1 MCGRFTLHTPG
12 DVVARHF
19 GLDAVPRLTAR
30 YNVAPSK
37 PVAAVGARSNG
48 LRGLA
53 MMGWG
58 LVPRW
63 ADGSG
68 GVRPIDARAETIREK
83 PTFRDSFALRRCL
96 IPADGF
102 FGWAAVG
109 RKKLPTHFR
118 LADGGLFAFAG
129 IWDRREDSL
138 TCAIITTA
146 ANDLVRPLH
155 ERMPVILRPGDYAG
169 WLDPQTKE
177 DDLAGL
183 LVPYPDAEMV
193 AVPVLPLVNKA
204 GVEGPEC
211 LTPREQPA

>member
-19 GLDAVPRLTAR
+19 GLDAVPRPTAR

-102 FGWAAVG
+102 FEWEAIG
-109 RKKLPTHFR
+109 RKKMPVHFR
-118 LADGGLFAFAG
+118 LSDGGLMAFAG
-129 IWDRREDSL
+129 IWDRNGDSL
-138 TCAIITTA
+138 SCAVLTTE
-146 ANDLVRPLH
+146 ANELVKPFH
-155 ERMPVILRPGDYAG
+155 DRMPVVLRPEDYAK
-169 WLDPQTKE
+169 WLDRTAKE
-177 DDLAGL
+177 SELVEL
-183 LVPYPDAEMV
+183 LVPFAPHAMA
-193 AVPVLPLVNKA
+193 AVPLMPVANKA
-204 GVEGPEC
+204 SVEGPEC
-211 LTPREQPA
+211 LTPRERPA